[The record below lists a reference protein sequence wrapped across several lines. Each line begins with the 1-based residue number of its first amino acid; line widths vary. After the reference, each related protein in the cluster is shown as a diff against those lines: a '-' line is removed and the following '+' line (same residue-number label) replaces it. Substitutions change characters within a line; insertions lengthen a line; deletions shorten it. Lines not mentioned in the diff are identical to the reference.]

1 MLEIRSF
8 RDLLRLF
15 FIFRRE
21 FVWAVV
27 ATVLVAVLGAFL
39 LPAKYESNARLL
51 VKPGRESTTL
61 PIEVGNRQALIAPST
76 QRDPIVD
83 EERML
88 TGRPIV
94 RMVAEHYLALTANY
108 EPKGFWKTVEFYI
121 GKVTGAV
128 IEGLRSV
135 LQLVGIVEAQSPVDR
150 LAKKLE
156 KNFTVGHEP
165 GSAVMEISFT
175 WDDPVIAQKVVE
187 TWINVYLEERTR
199 ALSRNSLYAFYDAE
213 MHKVAG
219 HIDQLKHQLGEQLK
233 AVNSISV
240 EERLD
245 NLTNQINRINDS
257 RGEKL
262 NDQAGIRSFLAD
274 ARLQLKRQPQEVIT
288 AREISL
294 NPSQLDLKRRLNALK
309 QERAELL
316 RSFLPS
322 AAPVRELDENIALM
336 QALVRDEDERL
347 ERSKNLAPNGIVVN
361 LKQQIIDAELRDRQ
375 LAGQI
380 GNFDQQLSALKTE
393 RLRIMQSEP
402 KISRL
407 MLELVSAEKSYALY
421 AENLDKARIDQALDT
436 SQISNIA
443 TIEQAT
449 HNPSRV
455 FPKSLMILLLAL
467 PAGLAVGL
475 LTLYICFLLDQRIHD
490 GARIEEAFKVPLWT
504 TLQDL
509 GPPPWQRNSAFTA
522 SIYRLYSLLSADD
535 IEHKGLTLA
544 LTSGRAGEGVSFVIE
559 HLAALLRERG
569 HHVRFEAMTPALPG
583 EVRLLNASALL
594 SHEDAFLAL
603 RHADL
608 IALVIEAKTST
619 VPAVQNTLS
628 VLTTAFGQVDGIILN
643 KRQFEVPGT
652 LLQVLN
658 ALREGEFHVAW
669 RTLPRPRFM
678 ERRARPVEEPSLHEP
693 TSIQAAEAPAP
704 LFYSPTQA
712 PVASTPASENR
723 PPMPSFAAAAPSM
736 AMPAPAVQLEPTVP
750 SRAYAWGSSTL
761 LKTDARH
768 QLLLLRIAP
777 DAGLAAHYHLHRR
790 KRWIV
795 LSGLLQLEM
804 DGDTRRIRAGE
815 IVEINEESVHALRN
829 IGKIP
834 AELYEVQMGEYFG
847 DEDITLV

>member
-21 FVWAVV
+21 FQWAVV

-61 PIEVGNRQALIAPST
+61 PIEAGNRQALIAPST

-94 RMVAEHYLALTANY
+94 RLVAERYLELTANY
-108 EPKGFWKTVEFYI
+108 QPKGFWKTVEFYI
-121 GKVTGAV
+121 GKVTGAI
-128 IEGLRSV
+128 IEALRSV

-150 LAKKLE
+150 LAKRLE

-175 WDDPVIAQKVVE
+175 WSDPAIAQKVVE
-187 TWINVYLEERTR
+187 TWINAYLEERTR
-199 ALSRNSLYAFYDAE
+199 ALSRNSLYAFYDTE

-219 HIDQLKHQLGEQLK
+219 DIDQLKHKLGKQLK

-245 NLTNQINRINDS
+245 NLTNQINRITDS

-322 AAPVRELDENIALM
+322 APPVRELEENIGLM
-336 QALVRDEDERL
+336 EVLIRDEDERL
-347 ERSKNLAPNGIVVN
+347 ERSKNLAPNSIVVN

-380 GNFDQQLSALKTE
+380 RDFDQQLSALSTE

-402 KISRL
+402 AISRL
-407 MLELVSAEKSYALY
+407 MLELASAEKSYALY
-421 AENLDKARIDQALDT
+421 AENLEKARIDQALDT

-475 LTLYICFLLDQRIHD
+475 LTLYICYLLDQRIHD

-509 GPPPWQRNSAFTA
+509 GAPPWQRNSGFTA
-522 SIYRLYSLLSADD
+522 SIYRLYSLLPSEG
-535 IEHKGLTLA
+535 IERKGLTLA
-544 LTSGRAGEGVSFVIE
+544 LTSGRTGEGVSFVIE
-559 HLAALLRERG
+559 HLATMLLERG
-569 HHVRFEAMTPALPG
+569 HQVRFDAAAPAQAG
-583 EVRLLNASALL
+583 EVRLLDASALL
-594 SHEDAFLAL
+594 SNEDAFLAL

-658 ALREGEFHVAW
+658 ALRGGEFNVAW
-669 RTLPRPRFM
+669 LKMPRLRF
-678 ERRARPVEEPSLHEP
+678 RARRSRPIDEQSLHESA
-693 TSIQAAEAPAP
+693 TAHAAEAPAP
-704 LFYSPTQA
+704 TAYLPPQSPIA
-712 PVASTPASENR
+712 NVSASGVR
-723 PPMPSFAAAAPSM
+723 PSM
-736 AMPAPAVQLEPTVP
+736 PIFATSAPLLAVPGSAPQATPDA
-750 SRAYAWGSSTL
+750 SFRAYAWGSSTL

-768 QLLLLRIAP
+768 QLLLLTITS

-795 LSGLLQLEM
+795 LNGLLQLDI
-804 DGDTRRIRAGE
+804 DGQTRRMRAGE

>member
-39 LPAKYESNARLL
+39 LPTKYESNARLL

-108 EPKGFWKTVEFYI
+108 EPKGFWKTVEFYV
-121 GKVTGAV
+121 GKVTGAI
-128 IEGLRSV
+128 IEGLRSF

-187 TWINVYLEERTR
+187 TWINAYLEERTR
-199 ALSRNSLYAFYDAE
+199 ALSRNSLYTFYDAE

-245 NLTNQINRINDS
+245 NLTNQINRITDS

-274 ARLQLKRQPQEVIT
+274 ARLQLKRQPLEVIT

-322 AAPVRELDENIALM
+322 AAPVRELEENIALM

-380 GNFDQQLSALKTE
+380 RDFDQQLSALKTE

-421 AENLDKARIDQALDT
+421 AENLEKARIDQALDA

-475 LTLYICFLLDQRIHD
+475 LTLYICYLLDQRIHD

-509 GPPPWQRNSAFTA
+509 GTPPWQRNSAFTA
-522 SIYRLYSLLSADD
+522 SIYRLYSLLPEADV
-535 IEHKGLTLA
+535 ERKGLTLA
-544 LTSGRAGEGVSFVIE
+544 LTSGRSGEGVSFVIE
-559 HLAALLRERG
+559 HLTAMLRERG
-569 HHVRFEAMTPALPG
+569 HQVCFDVATPAQAG
-583 EVRLLNASALL
+583 EVRLLDASALL
-594 SHEDAFLAL
+594 SKEDAFLTL

-628 VLTTAFGQVDGIILN
+628 VLNTAFGQVDGIILN

-658 ALREGEFHVAW
+658 ALRGGEFNAAW
-669 RTLPRPRFM
+669 LKLPRPWFM
-678 ERRARPVEEPSLHEP
+678 TRRTRPVEEPSLHEP
-693 TSIQAAEAPAP
+693 DTVQVAEVPAPAV
-704 LFYSPTQA
+704 YSPTQSPLAYASA
-712 PVASTPASENR
+712 PRPIVSGFVAPA
-723 PPMPSFAAAAPSM
+723 PAPSAAAPVS
-736 AMPAPAVQLEPTVP
+736 APHAAPEAHV
-750 SRAYAWGSSTL
+750 RDYAWGSSTL

-768 QLLLLRIAP
+768 QLLLLTITP

-795 LSGLLQLEM
+795 LNGLLQLDI
-804 DGDTRRIRAGE
+804 DGQTRRMRAGE